1 MSKRDEILEALSGKT
16 KCQAHDEWLDEGEK
30 CGRCVVENAPANLLK
45 ALGDMALEGKK
56 PDTQELVTNLVAA
69 VLRLNQGSGRG
80 LLGSLVPAARSKPKS
95 ARAPRTKKRTKRVRN
110 RLLRHR

>member
-30 CGRCVVENAPANLLK
+30 CGRCLIEHAPANLLK
-45 ALGDMALEGKK
+45 TLGDMALEGKK
-56 PDTQELVTNLVAA
+56 PDTQELVTNLVAT
-69 VLRLNQGSGRG
+69 VLHLNHGSGRG
-80 LLGSLVPAARSKPKS
+80 LLGSLLPEVRAAR
-95 ARAPRTKKRTKRVRN
+95 PRQRRPKKRTRRVRN